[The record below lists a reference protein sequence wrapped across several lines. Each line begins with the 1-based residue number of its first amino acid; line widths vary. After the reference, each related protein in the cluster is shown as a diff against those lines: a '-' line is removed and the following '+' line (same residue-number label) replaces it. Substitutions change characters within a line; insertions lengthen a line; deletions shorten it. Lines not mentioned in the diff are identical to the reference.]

1 MGDRLNGKIAVITGG
16 SSGIGLAS
24 AKRFLEN
31 GAQLVIAGRDQKTLD
46 AAAKELGNKVLA
58 IRADVSNLSDLDNLY
73 SQVKEKFGRIDVL
86 LRMLALLHLCP
97 LNKSLRSRS
106 IPFSTLIPKVSTSPF
121 KKLFRF

>member
-24 AKRFLEN
+24 AKRFLQD
-31 GAQLVIAGRDQKTLD
+31 GAQLVIVGRYQKTLD

-73 SQVKEKFGRIDVL
+73 SQVKEKFSRIDVL
-86 LRMLALLHLCP
+86 FANAGIASFMPFEHFHAGLG
-97 LNKSLRSRS
+97 SRSRWRYG
-106 IPFSTLIPKVSTSPF
+106 TAL
-121 KKLFRF
+121 KKRDLV